1 MMLIS
6 PNHKYQSILSSNC
19 FYILLQ
25 TLMLEVRNY
34 DGSWPRKITLELC
47 IYPNTNDIK
56 QWSFDVFDTVGK
68 SE

>member
-1 MMLIS
+1 
-6 PNHKYQSILSSNC
+6 
-19 FYILLQ
+19 
-25 TLMLEVRNY
+25 MLEVRNY